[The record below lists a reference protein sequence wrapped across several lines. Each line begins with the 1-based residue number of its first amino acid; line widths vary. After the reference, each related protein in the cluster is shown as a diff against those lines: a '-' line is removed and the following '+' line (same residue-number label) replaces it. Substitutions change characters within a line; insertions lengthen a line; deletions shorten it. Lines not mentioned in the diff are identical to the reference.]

1 MNSDHSL
8 GYEDD
13 DGSTGGSSPAM
24 LHQEEEEE
32 EEDHL
37 GNEEASGDG
46 ENRQKSSRD
55 ECMDRL
61 KSGRRRAPLTF
72 N

>member
-32 EEDHL
+32 EDHL

-46 ENRQKSSRD
+46 ENRQKSSRE